1 MSATASPARSRRSR
15 RALRSVVAA
24 QFFSSLADNALLI
37 VAIDLLMR
45 RHAPGWMT
53 PALRLFFYLS
63 YVLLAAFAGAVAD
76 SAPKGRV
83 LMATNLVKLGGC
95 ALLLWQVQPLVAYA
109 LVGLGAA
116 AYSPAK
122 YGILPELIPQDELV
136 AANGWIEAGTVL
148 SILFGVA
155 LGSALVGKGHALP
168 AIGAVYLLAAG
179 CTLAIPHSP
188 ARDRAALARPGR
200 LVRDFGLALA
210 QLWRDAD
217 ARISLAVTSLF
228 WAASATLQFLVLRWA
243 AERLGLALSQGA
255 LLQIA
260 VAVGMAAGAVGAFR
274 WFPLERALRALP
286 LGIALGAVVSLM
298 TLVTQPAVAVVLLVA
313 TGALA
318 GLLLVPMNALLQSRG
333 LLYMYPGQSIA
344 VQNFNESLASL
355 VMLGVYGALL
365 YFDAPLLPTL
375 AGFGGFLVL
384 AMGAILLWS
393 RRQGPQERFGY
404 SPAPTRPSTR
414 RQSDSPKIRQ

>member
-1 MSATASPARSRRSR
+1 VSAAAPRARSK

-37 VAIDLLMR
+37 VAIDLLMQ

-76 SAPKGRV
+76 AAPKGRV
-83 LMATNLVKLGGC
+83 LMATNLIKLGGC

-122 YGILPELIPQDELV
+122 YGILPELIPQEELV

-155 LGSALVGKGHALP
+155 LGSTLVGKGLALP
-168 AIGAVYLLAAG
+168 AIGAVYLLAAA

-188 ARDRAALARPGR
+188 ARDRAALAHPGR
-200 LVRDFGLALA
+200 LLRDFGGSLAL
-210 QLWRDAD
+210 LWRDAD

-243 AERLGLALSQGA
+243 AERLGLTLSQGA

-260 VAVGMAAGAVGAFR
+260 VAIGMAAGAVAASR
-274 WFPLERALRALP
+274 WFPLGRALRALP
-286 LGIALGAVVSLM
+286 IGIALGAVILLM
-298 TLVTQPAVAVVLLVA
+298 TLVTQPAVAAALLVVI
-313 TGALA
+313 GALA

-333 LLYMYPGQSIA
+333 LLYMHPGQSIA

-355 VMLGVYGALL
+355 AMLGVYGALL

-384 AMGAILLWS
+384 AMGAALLWS
-393 RRQGPQERFGY
+393 RRQRPQERFGY
-404 SPAPTRPSTR
+404 SPAPNRLSTR
-414 RQSDSPKIRQ
+414 SQSESPKIRQ